1 MHGLKNNLEHFDIV
15 FAYTLLFNATLMV
28 EEGLGYAICFDH
40 LINTLGES
48 LLCFKSLSPDQI
60 ETYYFIW

>member
-1 MHGLKNNLEHFDIV
+1 
-15 FAYTLLFNATLMV
+15 MV

-48 LLCFKSLSPDQI
+48 LLCLNHSVLIKSKLITLFGKSMRGI
-60 ETYYFIW
+60 N

>member
-1 MHGLKNNLEHFDIV
+1 
-15 FAYTLLFNATLMV
+15 MV
-28 EEGLGYAICFDH
+28 EEGLGYANCFDH